1 MVNMVFYLDQGKIQK
16 NVKLFLALKNRR
28 RHFGDFALAQ
38 QAQAPERF
46 YKILKVDESSKEHI
60 FDQI

>member
-38 QAQAPERF
+38 APESF
-46 YKILKVDESSKEHI
+46 YKILKADFRVSGNN
-60 FDQI
+60 F

>member
-1 MVNMVFYLDQGKIQK
+1 MVNMVFDLDQGKIQK

-46 YKILKVDESSKEHI
+46 YKILKADFRVSGNN
-60 FDQI
+60 F